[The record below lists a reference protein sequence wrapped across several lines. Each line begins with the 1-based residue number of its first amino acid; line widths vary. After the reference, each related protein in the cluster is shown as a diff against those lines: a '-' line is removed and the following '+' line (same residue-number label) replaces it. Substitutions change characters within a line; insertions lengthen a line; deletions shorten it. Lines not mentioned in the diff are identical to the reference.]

1 METLPSAL
9 SLSLKQKKSVLDCS
23 ETPKKIKMKK
33 KDQRARFSEAGTPEK
48 ALVLKIQR
56 LLLEIMEDLVR
67 LGEEFSKWDGSVKLL
82 HVAPTPKKRLS
93 EAKLTRIK
101 LHVSASFTSKTKTP
115 VLKFFD
121 ESHLKEELAN
131 SIACAFEDLWKDEK
145 HEDDATWTEFLVSD
159 SNNVHKVLEYLQT
172 FGFVII
178 RHSGFFPMEMKH
190 KIVDLGVEKGWFRDT
205 KPDLIYPI

>member
-1 METLPSAL
+1 LETLPSAL

-93 EAKLTRIK
+93 E
-101 LHVSASFTSKTKTP
+101 
-115 VLKFFD
+115 
-121 ESHLKEELAN
+121 
-131 SIACAFEDLWKDEK
+131 
-145 HEDDATWTEFLVSD
+145 
-159 SNNVHKVLEYLQT
+159 
-172 FGFVII
+172 
-178 RHSGFFPMEMKH
+178 
-190 KIVDLGVEKGWFRDT
+190 
-205 KPDLIYPI
+205 